1 MAGAMGPT
9 AEERHP
15 SASAQMA
22 RLRSSKGSSTEH
34 TTPSI
39 KGR

>member
-22 RLRSSKGSSTEH
+22 QDSGAQREAAQSTRLRQ
-34 TTPSI
+34 
-39 KGR
+39 